1 MIFKWANVLKLFWQH
16 ITSHPVNTW
25 LIESFFFFTYSGRN
39 HHSDRIQSCALP
51 SITSVLL
58 MDSTFFFFFSQ
69 SSKAIIRWTQFPRV
83 ISYCHIMILF
93 FTNSSSYLGHLFSP
107 LVTRF
112 VLLSINVVL
121 ATLSTFP
128 YSLSICQMDL
138 HTGIWFLLMPI
149 SVYYSLAILIHTEI
163 NQN

>member
-1 MIFKWANVLKLFWQH
+1 MSKCFKAIWQH

-25 LIESFFFFTYSGRN
+25 LIESFFFNIFRQKSSLWP
-39 HHSDRIQSCALP
+39 HPKLC
-51 SITSVLL
+51 ITVNYFSLVDGFNL
-58 MDSTFFFFFSQ
+58 FFFFSQ

-128 YSLSICQMDL
+128 FSLSICQMAL
-138 HTGIWFLLMPI
+138 YTCIWYILKPI
-149 SVYYSLAILIHTEI
+149 SVFYSLAILTHTKI
-163 NQN
+163 NHI